1 MKELQIQPGYSAPV
15 YSEDGV
21 DNYSIID
28 TAVTNH
34 NVAAQPGEPY
44 WGISLFDSVYTVYE
58 YGEVPEPEPDPEPV
72 EPTIDEI
79 KSNKLDTVSD
89 TCNQLI
95 CDGIDVELSSGK
107 KHFSL
112 DTIDQS
118 NIDSIFNAVTLGV
131 TAYPYHADGE
141 PCMMFSVKDIIAL
154 YVAYKT
160 FVTTQTTYCN
170 ALRQWIKRESDKDAV
185 SKIEYGNTLPDD
197 LAKRVNEILE
207 AANEQV
213 QNLAGKLV
221 NAVSAEN

>member
-1 MKELQIQPGYSAPV
+1 
-15 YSEDGV
+15 
-21 DNYSIID
+21 
-28 TAVTNH
+28 
-34 NVAAQPGEPY
+34 
-44 WGISLFDSVYTVYE
+44 
-58 YGEVPEPEPDPEPV
+58 
-72 EPTIDEI
+72 
-79 KSNKLDTVSD
+79 
-89 TCNQLI
+89 
-95 CDGIDVELSSGK
+95 
-107 KHFSL
+107 
-112 DTIDQS
+112 
-118 NIDSIFNAVTLGV
+118 
-131 TAYPYHADGE
+131 
-141 PCMMFSVKDIIAL
+141 MMFSVKDIIAL